1 MDKYILGIWGYSA
14 DSPAKAH
21 DSGAALI
28 QNGRILAAVN
38 EERLSR
44 IKTDGIYP
52 FKSIK
57 EVLRIANISPGDVDI
72 IALAGLPPRK
82 RALKMLKYI
91 FKTFFDTKIFLPN
104 RILYALLTA
113 KKLRRTIPV
122 EIGGKKVVYVEHH
135 TAHASSAYYTSPW
148 QDSTVITLDGIG
160 DSSICGTVNIGRKGR
175 IQRCWEC
182 NGYYSPGI
190 FYSFITK
197 YFGFKPSRHEGKI
210 TGLAAYGKAEKCYQ
224 EIKAVNSYDFKKHDF
239 YSTYIPRLF
248 GGWNV
253 ENWEMPVIDEL
264 MDRVFREDIAA
275 ATQKLTEE
283 VVCKFIRD
291 AVKETEL
298 SNLSLAGGVFGNV
311 KLNQRVRELDCVNNV
326 YIHPNMSDG
335 GLAVGAAL
343 YAWAQDMI
351 KEGREPIPYPLETVY
366 LGPQFSDKEIKE
378 SLDKYGLQVKY
389 HENVEEVVTDYI
401 SKKKIVGRF
410 SGRMEYGP
418 RALGN
423 RSILADPTDARINDW
438 LNKRLKR
445 TEFMPFAPTILEEAA
460 QEFYLGWQKNH
471 VAARFM
477 TMTYDTTERA
487 KQLAPAVIHVD
498 GTTRPQVIREED
510 NPSYY
515 KLLKIYQ
522 EKTGLP
528 LFINTS
534 FNIHEEPIVCT
545 PEDAIRSFLAGSVDV
560 LALENF
566 MVERS

>member
-1 MDKYILGIWGYSA
+1 MNKYILGIWGYSA
-14 DSPAKAH
+14 DSPAKTH

-28 QNGRILAAVN
+28 RNGRILAAIN

-44 IKTDGIYP
+44 IKTDGTYP

-57 EVLRIANISPGDVDI
+57 EVLRIANISPEEVDI

-82 RALKMLKYI
+82 RAFKMLKYI
-91 FKTFFDTKIFLPN
+91 FKTFFDTKILLPN

-113 KKLRRTIPV
+113 KKLRRTVPV
-122 EIGGKKVVYVEHH
+122 EIEGKKIVYVEHH
-135 TAHASSAYYTSPW
+135 AAHAASAYYTSPW
-148 QDSTVITLDGIG
+148 RTSTVITLDGIG

-175 IQRCWEC
+175 IERLWEC

-224 EIKAVNSYDFKKHDF
+224 EIKATNSYNFKKHDF
-239 YSTYIPRLF
+239 YSTYIPKLF
-248 GGWNV
+248 SGWSV
-253 ENWEMPVIDEL
+253 ESWEMPIIDEL

-275 ATQKLTEE
+275 ATQRLTEE
-283 VVCKFIRD
+283 VVCKFIED
-291 AVKETEL
+291 GVKETKL
-298 SNLSLAGGVFGNV
+298 GNLSLAGGVFGNV
-311 KLNQRVRELDCVNNV
+311 RLNQRIRELESVNNV

-335 GLAVGAAL
+335 GLAAGAAL
-343 YAWAQDMI
+343 YVWAQEMI
-351 KEGREPIPYPLETVY
+351 KEDKEPHPQPLETAY
-366 LGPQFSDKEIKE
+366 LGPQFSDQEIKD
-378 SLDKYGLQVKY
+378 SLNRYGLKAEY
-389 HENVEEVVTDYI
+389 YENVEEVIADYI
-401 SKKKIVGRF
+401 SRKRLVGRF

-423 RSILADPTDARINDW
+423 RSILADPTDIEINDW

-445 TEFMPFAPTILEEAA
+445 TEFMPFAPVILEEAA
-460 QEFYLGWQKNH
+460 SQFYLDWQKDH
-471 VAARFM
+471 IASRFM
-477 TMTYDTTERA
+477 TMTYDTTDKA
-487 KQLAPAVIHVD
+487 KRLAPAVVHVD
-498 GTTRPQVIREED
+498 GTTRPQIIREKD

-515 KLLKIYQ
+515 KILKIYQ

-528 LFINTS
+528 LFVNTS
-534 FNIHEEPIVCT
+534 FNMHEEPIVCT

-560 LALENF
+560 LALEKF
-566 MVERS
+566 IVKEK